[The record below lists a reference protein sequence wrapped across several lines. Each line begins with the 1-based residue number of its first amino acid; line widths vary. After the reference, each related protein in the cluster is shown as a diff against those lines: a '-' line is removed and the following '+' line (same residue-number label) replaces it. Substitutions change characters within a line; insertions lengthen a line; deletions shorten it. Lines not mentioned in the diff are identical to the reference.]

1 MGCLIREPESAMQP
15 DSLTQ
20 SEIEAALATNEI
32 DKLWSLASRLIDG
45 YHDVDYSVREQAL
58 RALGRHPMNWVR
70 RDAILSLGR
79 LAYQTPSFDAPGII
93 FHIVLDG
100 LRDPDPA
107 VAHNADMAACCI
119 AYMHGWEFPD
129 RPRRRG

>member
-1 MGCLIREPESAMQP
+1 MTPA
-15 DSLTQ
+15 
-20 SEIEAALATNEI
+20 EIEEALAKDDI
-32 DKLWSLASRLIDG
+32 DKLLRLASYLSDDYRG
-45 YHDVDYSVREQAL
+45 MDYSVHEQTLRE
-58 RALGRHPMNWVR
+58 LGRHPMNWIR

-79 LAYQTPSFDAPGII
+79 LAYQTPRFDAPGVI

-100 LRDPDPA
+100 LRDPDPT
-107 VAHNADMAACCI
+107 VAHNADVAACCI